1 VGPFEEH
8 LRDAIEL
15 NRKRAPLYS
24 RLSRGRSE
32 TVSKWLIRSELL
44 ALPLCGIP
52 DRWGRRFIQAGVPI
66 VQEEFMPMRGAPAF
80 QERFPFSP
88 SPFSAFIPKNGNAIA
103 ASILKGYRTGG
114 FSGAGGV
121 ASRELVALGSD
132 HTFHPMLRHLLES
145 VVRISNLAPL
155 HEKRRLELSIKGSTL
170 GLSKWM
176 FFSHFSAFQF
186 ATWIDAKAA
195 PLHAEGLPIV
205 YQDVPPIP
213 ARSEFYQSISDR

>member
-1 VGPFEEH
+1 
-8 LRDAIEL
+8 
-15 NRKRAPLYS
+15 
-24 RLSRGRSE
+24 
-32 TVSKWLIRSELL
+32 
-44 ALPLCGIP
+44 
-52 DRWGRRFIQAGVPI
+52 
-66 VQEEFMPMRGAPAF
+66 
-80 QERFPFSP
+80 
-88 SPFSAFIPKNGNAIA
+88 
-103 ASILKGYRTGG
+103 
-114 FSGAGGV
+114 V